1 MGSPLSINLDA
12 TTKNGF
18 LHQNDSER
26 LLELI
31 NSPPPSMVSSE
42 ITEESSGFRISLPSL
57 ESGRPLSTHLTTP
70 IRSINRNSNQ
80 YVKSREQISSPIMVN
95 RLDSV
100 ASSIDEPEAGENIQ
114 TLDVEVHR
122 SQTSSSLVPNETAL

>member
-1 MGSPLSINLDA
+1 M
-12 TTKNGF
+12 
-18 LHQNDSER
+18 
-26 LLELI
+26 
-31 NSPPPSMVSSE
+31 
-42 ITEESSGFRISLPSL
+42 PSL
-57 ESGRPLSTHLTTP
+57 DSGRPLSTHLTTP

-100 ASSIDEPEAGENIQ
+100 ASSIDIDEPEDGGNVQ